1 MSAAS
6 RLYVAGV
13 IGAGVAVVVY
23 SIATLPPGA
32 IDPGYVALALL
43 TLISGSFIIRIPN
56 ATTTISVSETFV
68 IVAAITYGP
77 GPAAVLV
84 ALEGLIVSL
93 WILKNTK
100 QVYRV
105 FFNMATGAVSVWLS
119 ANIFFALTTQP
130 LVLDTPDS
138 VLRIIP
144 PLFVFASVY
153 FFVNSWLIAV
163 AIGLDKRKSPLEIWK
178 GAFLLLSLNY
188 ISGAS
193 LAALLLPY
201 IERFGLG
208 SIAIVAPLMVLA
220 YVTFRTSM
228 GRIADANSHLVELN
242 RLHLSTIETLAMAI
256 DAKDQIT
263 HGHVRRVQCY
273 AVGLAREVG
282 MTSES
287 DQRAIEAA
295 ALLHDMGKLAIPE
308 YILNK
313 PGKLTE
319 AEFEKMKRHASIGAE
334 ILSAIDFP
342 YPVVPIV
349 RHHHESWNGTGYP
362 DGLAG
367 NEIPRGARILAVVD
381 CFDALTSDPYR
392 PRLPDSEALQI
403 LRDRAGN
410 MYDPS
415 LVKTFTKIYKRI
427 APSDAGLGEQDALL
441 PLSVSSRP
449 REGVDARQGP
459 LDKIS
464 SPKRI
469 ARCTSSL
476 KLSMDERAC
485 QTLGQQSLSTSAA
498 WCQHLCLFSIS
509 TILTTMNSG
518 RVIPTESMPTQSQ
531 ALGSLWGNAL
541 VAGWLQTA
549 GLSLILILHWTL
561 EMRPDRSNPSFVAA
575 WRRLCVSLMSW

>member
-263 HGHVRRVQCY
+263 
-273 AVGLAREVG
+273 
-282 MTSES
+282 
-287 DQRAIEAA
+287 
-295 ALLHDMGKLAIPE
+295 P
-308 YILNK
+308 
-313 PGKLTE
+313 
-319 AEFEKMKRHASIGAE
+319 
-334 ILSAIDFP
+334 
-342 YPVVPIV
+342 
-349 RHHHESWNGTGYP
+349 
-362 DGLAG
+362 
-367 NEIPRGARILAVVD
+367 
-381 CFDALTSDPYR
+381 R
-392 PRLPDSEALQI
+392 PRA
-403 LRDRAGN
+403 
-410 MYDPS
+410 
-415 LVKTFTKIYKRI
+415 T
-427 APSDAGLGEQDALL
+427 
-441 PLSVSSRP
+441 RP
-449 REGVDARQGP
+449 V
-459 LDKIS
+459 LCSWS
-464 SPKRI
+464 SP
-469 ARCTSSL
+469 
-476 KLSMDERAC
+476 
-485 QTLGQQSLSTSAA
+485 
-498 WCQHLCLFSIS
+498 
-509 TILTTMNSG
+509 
-518 RVIPTESMPTQSQ
+518 
-531 ALGSLWGNAL
+531 
-541 VAGWLQTA
+541 
-549 GLSLILILHWTL
+549 
-561 EMRPDRSNPSFVAA
+561 
-575 WRRLCVSLMSW
+575 

>member
-13 IGAGVAVVVY
+13 VNAGVAVVVY

-144 PLFVFASVY
+144 PLFIFASVY
-153 FFVNSWLIAV
+153 FLVNSWLIAV
-163 AIGLDKRKSPLEIWK
+163 AIGLDKHKSPLEIWK
-178 GAFLLLSLNY
+178 SAFLLLSLNY

-228 GRIADANSHLVELN
+228 GRVADANSHLVELN
-242 RLHLSTIETLAMAI
+242 RLHLSTIETFAMAI

-367 NEIPRGARILAVVD
+367 DEIPRGARVLAVVD
-381 CFDALTSDPYR
+381 CFDALTSDRPYR

-403 LRDRAGN
+403 LRH
-410 MYDPS
+410 
-415 LVKTFTKIYKRI
+415 
-427 APSDAGLGEQDALL
+427 
-441 PLSVSSRP
+441 
-449 REGVDARQGP
+449 
-459 LDKIS
+459 
-464 SPKRI
+464 
-469 ARCTSSL
+469 C
-476 KLSMDERAC
+476 
-485 QTLGQQSLSTSAA
+485 
-498 WCQHLCLFSIS
+498 
-509 TILTTMNSG
+509 
-518 RVIPTESMPTQSQ
+518 
-531 ALGSLWGNAL
+531 
-541 VAGWLQTA
+541 
-549 GLSLILILHWTL
+549 
-561 EMRPDRSNPSFVAA
+561 RS
-575 WRRLCVSLMSW
+575 